1 MYDIARAILAINP
14 SAQVTVVGEDFDKI
28 TWLSGT
34 TPISKSAIQ
43 AKQAELKTAW
53 DAQDYARKRK
63 AEYDKLN
70 QWELWYDDQKNGT
83 KIWQNTINTIKAKY
97 PKP

>member
-1 MYDIARAILAINP
+1 MKDVIDAILAINP
-14 SAQVTVVGEDFDKI
+14 NALVNVNNENIDTIEWVG
-28 TWLSGT
+28 GT
-34 TPISKSAIQ
+34 PPISKSAIQ